1 MLSPKTGRRHLFSA
15 KSAVHADCDRCAKTF
30 QYGALVYRC
39 EVCWIVCHAECRELA
54 IVPCIARGT
63 PSPKSRKGKLAD
75 FVPKESPMIPG
86 LIVHCANEIES
97 RGLTSIGLYRIPGAA
112 AQVSQLYDKFLY
124 SGVAIPDLSVE
135 DINVLASCVKK
146 LLLHLSDPII
156 PSSARAK
163 FIEAGNMTYNG
174 RDASSLF
181 QKSIAKLPQ
190 PNRDT
195 LAFLILHLQKVANY
209 STVNK
214 MTITNLA
221 TVFGPTVVGATP
233 ISVASTPT
241 NLEDARQELP
251 RMGAVMKGLLGL
263 PSEYWASFL
272 SEERENTAAANSPSA
287 FDNSIQGASAYAVT
301 PDGNGTT
308 PKFFGLKKRNQR
320 VSFNS
325 PGK

>member
-1 MLSPKTGRRHLFSA
+1 
-15 KSAVHADCDRCAKTF
+15 
-30 QYGALVYRC
+30 
-39 EVCWIVCHAECRELA
+39 
-54 IVPCIARGT
+54 
-63 PSPKSRKGKLAD
+63 
-75 FVPKESPMIPG
+75 MIPG

-97 RGLTSIGLYRIPGAA
+97 RGLTSIGLYRVPGAA
-112 AQVSQLYDKFLY
+112 AQIAQLYDKFLY

-135 DINVLASCVKK
+135 EINVLASCVKK

-181 QKSIAKLPQ
+181 RKSIAKLPQ

-221 TVFGPTVVGATP
+221 KVFGPTVVGA
-233 ISVASTPT
+233 TPT

-251 RMGAVMKGLLGL
+251 RMEAVMKGLLGL

-272 SEERENTAAANSPSA
+272 SEDRENTAAANSPSA
-287 FDNSIQGASAYAVT
+287 FDNSVQGASAYAVT

-308 PKFFGLKKRNQR
+308 PKFFGLKRRNHHR
-320 VSFNS
+320 SFNS

>member
-1 MLSPKTGRRHLFSA
+1 
-15 KSAVHADCDRCAKTF
+15 
-30 QYGALVYRC
+30 
-39 EVCWIVCHAECRELA
+39 
-54 IVPCIARGT
+54 
-63 PSPKSRKGKLAD
+63 
-75 FVPKESPMIPG
+75 MIPG

-97 RGLTSIGLYRIPGAA
+97 RGLTSIGLYRIPGAT

-146 LLLHLSDPII
+146 LLLQLSEPII

-174 RDASSLF
+174 RNASSLF

-214 MTITNLA
+214 MTISNLA
-221 TVFGPTVVGATP
+221 KVFGPTVIGATP
-233 ISVASTPT
+233 ISVGSTT
-241 NLEDARQELP
+241 INLEDAMQELS
-251 RMGAVMKGLLGL
+251 RMEAVMKGLMELR
-263 PSEYWASFL
+263 SKYWASFL
-272 SEERENTAAANSPSA
+272 SEDRENTAAANSPA
-287 FDNSIQGASAYAVT
+287 FDSNSVQGASAYTNT
-301 PDGNGTT
+301 PDGNGTM
-308 PKFFGLKKRNQR
+308 PKFFGFKRRNQHR
-320 VSFNS
+320 SFNS